1 MNPIEALILNAG
13 LSPYA
18 FPANLIIAF
27 LDEKDFGK
35 NKMRGW
41 AQHKN
46 HLAATLLRKCFI

>member
-35 NKMRGW
+35 NKMRV
-41 AQHKN
+41 
-46 HLAATLLRKCFI
+46 